1 MVNNIKIYPI
11 SYRYNLRGFK
21 TVTFNTNISVPLSH
35 RYNLRGF
42 DKVELP
48 NKVKTLRIE
57 RSKI

>member
-1 MVNNIKIYPI
+1 MVSNIKIYPL
-11 SYRYNLRGFK
+11 SYRYNLKGFNI
-21 TVTFNTNISVPLSH
+21 VTFNTNISVSLSY

-48 NKVKTLRIE
+48 NKVKTLKIE

>member
-1 MVNNIKIYPI
+1 MISNIKVFPI
-11 SYRYNLRGFK
+11 SY
-21 TVTFNTNISVPLSH
+21 

-48 NKVKTLRIE
+48 NNKIKSLKIE